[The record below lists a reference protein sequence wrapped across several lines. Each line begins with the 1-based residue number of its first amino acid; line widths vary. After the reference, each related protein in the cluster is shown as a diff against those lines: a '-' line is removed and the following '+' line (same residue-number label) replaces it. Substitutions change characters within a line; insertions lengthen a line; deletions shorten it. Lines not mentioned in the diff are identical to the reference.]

1 MSRSYSYKRSTVVK
15 TADGFLEV
23 RRGDITWTKKFR
35 AANPDVKQRIW
46 ATLTEWHAS
55 LSVGDTAVDVWK
67 KEAVYRLTFSPADD
81 ADAVFYR
88 LGDHLAYFMG
98 CDYATEECLSA
109 HVHDF
114 SDFVSVAPEGE
125 GGEDFLRF
133 LLGRQAYYEAV
144 SSGDILTALE
154 SQGHILGTLEVK
166 PVVTD
171 TEMAG
176 ALAALSRL
184 SLGTP
189 AATPAA
195 TPSLTAATPTPAPT
209 GGAISFAGITFKEET
224 PAPPCLPAFTQIHAV
239 LSRVEDAL
247 ADPHN
252 KGRSFYKKML
262 LLQFL
267 RYCMR
272 PDLASAW
279 RSNAFERIQMRAT
292 LATWSE
298 FKKSAQDPEVKAAIT
313 LFLDT
318 YPV

>member
-1 MSRSYSYKRSTVVK
+1 LGV
-15 TADGFLEV
+15 
-23 RRGDITWTKKFR
+23 R
-35 AANPDVKQRIW
+35 AA
-46 ATLTEWHAS
+46 
-55 LSVGDTAVDVWK
+55 
-67 KEAVYRLTFSPADD
+67 
-81 ADAVFYR
+81 
-88 LGDHLAYFMG
+88 
-98 CDYATEECLSA
+98 
-109 HVHDF
+109 
-114 SDFVSVAPEGE
+114 
-125 GGEDFLRF
+125 
-133 LLGRQAYYEAV
+133 
-144 SSGDILTALE
+144 
-154 SQGHILGTLEVK
+154 K
-166 PVVTD
+166 PPVTD

-189 AATPAA
+189 SA
-195 TPSLTAATPTPAPT
+195 TPSPTVAAPT

-224 PAPPCLPAFTQIHAV
+224 PALPCHPAFTQIHAV